1 MVNKER
7 REERISE
14 IEERK
19 RRGEE
24 RKRLT
29 FNEMS
34 RS

>member
-14 IEERK
+14 IERK